1 MSEFELASL
10 HSQMYVQA
18 QAALSTLLT
27 VMSGFLIV
35 SYLAAHRLDR
45 TMIGI
50 GLTLYVGFSTFLVL
64 GASRTMATYAGLSQ
78 QIVTFAQNG
87 RGLAWHG
94 ATTAPIWLLELLPL
108 FVVVAGSIGVAAS
121 VYFFFHCRR
130 MNLKDQIGAWR
141 PRV

>member
-18 QAALSTLLT
+18 QSALGTLLT
-27 VMSGFLIV
+27 VLSGFLIV

-45 TMIGI
+45 TTIAV
-50 GLTLYVGFSTFLVL
+50 GLAIYVGFGTFLVL
-64 GASRTMATYAGLSQ
+64 GASRTMATYAGLSLE
-78 QIVTFAQNG
+78 IAKYAQSG

-94 ATTAPIWLLELLPL
+94 ATSAPIWVLDMMPL
-108 FVVVAGSIGVAAS
+108 FAITAGSIGIATS

-130 MNLKDQIGAWR
+130 MNRKEQVGAWR
-141 PRV
+141 PKV